1 MMSKSFLLKVYKY
14 VPVLIIMLT
23 FSPIMFTYGIG
34 KLSQAYDYM
43 IYIILSAFVFCYY
56 WKNRKYLSQQYKY
69 ITSLYV
75 LMIIYVV
82 ASCIKLFFVPSSIY
96 PFQRMQVMC
105 SFLSVGV
112 IFVLMNESVMIR
124 TLKIWWKYVPIIVLP
139 ASIFMDKFWLVD
151 MLQMSF
157 LFLMLSNCITKNKR
171 ILVSLMILY
180 MALFGISQR
189 FDYLRI
195 ILPLVV
201 FVFIKFHILLGR
213 ISSKILFV
221 FLMVLPIVL
230 FFFAQSG
237 MFNVFDM
244 DSYIEGTYTSSS
256 GENMKDD
263 TRTILYEEAINSAL
277 DNNYLWYGRTPGYGY
292 DSKFVAA
299 REGTF
304 YAESGVFPQRN
315 SEVFAV
321 NMFTWTGVIGL
332 TSWFLFFSL
341 FGYKVLK
348 KARNRYIR
356 ALVVYVG
363 FFWVCDWISN
373 YFVAPSSGYMLLF
386 MVIAICSQSKYQ
398 LMSDFEIETFF
409 KRILR

>member
-1 MMSKSFLLKVYKY
+1 MSKSFFLIVYRY
-14 VPVLIIMLT
+14 VPILIIMLV
-23 FSPIMFTYGIG
+23 FSPIIFTYGIG
-34 KLSQAYDYM
+34 KMSQMYDYM
-43 IYIILSAFVFCYY
+43 VYIFLSVFVFCYY
-56 WKNRKYLSQQYKY
+56 WKNKKYLSRQYKY

-75 LMIIYVV
+75 LMIVYVV
-82 ASCIKLFFVPSSIY
+82 ASCIKLTFIPSSIY
-96 PFQRMQVMC
+96 PFQRMNVMC
-105 SFLSVGV
+105 SFLSVGT
-112 IFVLMNESVMIR
+112 IFVLMDESIMIR
-124 TLKIWWKYVPIIVLP
+124 TLKTWWKYVPIIVLP
-139 ASIFMDKFWLVD
+139 VSIFMDKFWLVD

-180 MALFGISQR
+180 MALFGIIQR

-213 ISSKILFV
+213 ISSKILYGC
-221 FLMVLPIVL
+221 LMLLPIVL

-237 MFNVFDM
+237 KFNVFDM
-244 DSYIEGTYTSSS
+244 DSYVEGTCTSSL

-263 TRTILYEEAINSAL
+263 TRTFLYEEAINSAL
-277 DNNYLWYGRTPGYGY
+277 DNNYLWFGRTPGYGY

-304 YAESGVFPQRN
+304 YVESGVFPQRN

-363 FFWVCDWISN
+363 FFWICDWISN

-409 KRILR
+409 KRIFR

>member
-82 ASCIKLFFVPSSIY
+82 ASCIKLLFVPSSIY

-139 ASIFMDKFWLVD
+139 ASLLMDKFWLVE

-213 ISSKILFV
+213 ISSKILFG
-221 FLMVLPIVL
+221 FLMLLPIVL

-237 MFNVFDM
+237 KFNVFDM

-304 YAESGVFPQRN
+304 
-315 SEVFAV
+315 
-321 NMFTWTGVIGL
+321 
-332 TSWFLFFSL
+332 
-341 FGYKVLK
+341 
-348 KARNRYIR
+348 
-356 ALVVYVG
+356 
-363 FFWVCDWISN
+363 
-373 YFVAPSSGYMLLF
+373 
-386 MVIAICSQSKYQ
+386 
-398 LMSDFEIETFF
+398 
-409 KRILR
+409 

>member
-56 WKNRKYLSQQYKY
+56 WKNRKYLSRQYKY

-213 ISSKILFV
+213 ISSKILFG
-221 FLMVLPIVL
+221 FLMLLPIVL

-237 MFNVFDM
+237 KFNVFDM

-277 DNNYLWYGRTPGYGY
+277 DNL
-292 DSKFVAA
+292 
-299 REGTF
+299 
-304 YAESGVFPQRN
+304 N
-315 SEVFAV
+315 SA
-321 NMFTWTGVIGL
+321 TL
-332 TSWFLFFSL
+332 
-341 FGYKVLK
+341 
-348 KARNRYIR
+348 
-356 ALVVYVG
+356 
-363 FFWVCDWISN
+363 
-373 YFVAPSSGYMLLF
+373 
-386 MVIAICSQSKYQ
+386 
-398 LMSDFEIETFF
+398 
-409 KRILR
+409 

>member
-1 MMSKSFLLKVYKY
+1 MSKSFFLIVYRY
-14 VPVLIIMLT
+14 VPILIIMLV
-23 FSPIMFTYGIG
+23 FSPIIFTYGIG
-34 KLSQAYDYM
+34 KMSQMYDYM
-43 IYIILSAFVFCYY
+43 VYIFLSVFVFCYY
-56 WKNRKYLSQQYKY
+56 WKNKKYLSRQYKY

-75 LMIIYVV
+75 LMIVYVV
-82 ASCIKLFFVPSSIY
+82 ASCIKLTFIPSSIY
-96 PFQRMQVMC
+96 PFQRMNVMC
-105 SFLSVGV
+105 SFLSVGT
-112 IFVLMNESVMIR
+112 IFVLMDESIMIR
-124 TLKIWWKYVPIIVLP
+124 TLKTWWKYVPIIVLP

-151 MLQMSF
+151 MLQISL
-157 LFLMLSNCITKNKR
+157 LFLMLANCITKNKR
-171 ILVSLMILY
+171 IWVVLMFLY
-180 MALFGISQR
+180 MAIYGISQR

-213 ISSKILFV
+213 ISSKILYGC
-221 FLMVLPIVL
+221 LMLLPIVL

-237 MFNVFDM
+237 KFNVFDM
-244 DSYIEGTYTSSS
+244 DSYIEGTYTSSL

-263 TRTILYEEAINSAL
+263 TRTFLYEEAINSAL
-277 DNNYLWYGRTPGYGY
+277 DNNYLWFGRTPGYGY

-304 YAESGVFPQRN
+304 YAESGMFPQRN

-363 FFWVCDWISN
+363 FFWICDWISN

-409 KRILR
+409 KRIFR

>member
-1 MMSKSFLLKVYKY
+1 MSKSFFLIVYRY
-14 VPVLIIMLT
+14 VPILIIMLV
-23 FSPIMFTYGIG
+23 FSPIIFTYGIG
-34 KLSQAYDYM
+34 KMSQMYDYM
-43 IYIILSAFVFCYY
+43 VYIFLSVFVFCYY
-56 WKNRKYLSQQYKY
+56 WKNKKYLSRQYKY

-75 LMIIYVV
+75 LMIVYVV
-82 ASCIKLFFVPSSIY
+82 ASCIKLTFIPSSIY
-96 PFQRMQVMC
+96 PFQRMNVMC
-105 SFLSVGV
+105 SFLSVGT
-112 IFVLMNESVMIR
+112 IFVLMDESIMIR
-124 TLKIWWKYVPIIVLP
+124 TLKTWWKYVPIIVLP
-139 ASIFMDKFWLVD
+139 VSIFMDKFWLVD

-213 ISSKILFV
+213 ISSKILYGC
-221 FLMVLPIVL
+221 LMLLPIVL

-237 MFNVFDM
+237 KFNVFDM
-244 DSYIEGTYTSSS
+244 DSYVEETYTSSL

-263 TRTILYEEAINSAL
+263 TRTFLYEEAINSAL
-277 DNNYLWYGRTPGYGY
+277 DNNYLWFGRTPGYGY

-363 FFWVCDWISN
+363 FFWICDWISN

-409 KRILR
+409 KRIFR